1 MLQIVRRLMIV
12 AALVPSVAAAADQGT
27 WVEMDVWDVYHMDD
41 GQNVV
46 LLRTKGTSP
55 RILPIWIGE
64 AEAVAIQLRL
74 SRQLPPRPLT
84 HDLLE
89 RLIKTLGAR
98 VLKIH
103 VESLRERVFLGRVFL
118 KQGSQT
124 YDIDARP
131 SDSIAL
137 ALGARAP
144 IFVSRTVLDEAGVE
158 TGPAPADGKD
168 PAQVEDLLRRVRRIG
183 KGTSL

>member
-1 MLQIVRRLMIV
+1 MRRLTIV
-12 AALVPSVAAAADQGT
+12 AALLPLAATAAEEGT
-27 WVEMDVWDVYHMDD
+27 WVEMDVWDVYHLDD

-46 LLRTKGTSP
+46 LLRTKGAAP
-55 RILPIWIGE
+55 RFLPIWIGE
-64 AEAVAIQLRL
+64 SEAMAIQLRL

-98 VLKIH
+98 VLKVH
-103 VESLRERVFLGRVFL
+103 VEGLRERVFLGRVFL
-118 KQGSQT
+118 RQGGQT
-124 YDIDARP
+124 YDVDARP

-144 IFVSRTVLDEAGVE
+144 IYVSRAVLDEAGMAAGA
-158 TGPAPADGKD
+158 GPSDDKD
-168 PAQVEDLLRRVRRIG
+168 PINVEDLLRRVRRIG